1 MGEKEFDKLT
11 KESYDEFWKKF
22 ELEMN
27 LTGREMNIVTT
38 YIFILKQKVLEM
50 DYKSCGRVF
59 RLYKEA

>member
-38 YIFILKQKVLEM
+38 YISILKQKVLEM

-59 RLYKEA
+59 RLYKGD